1 MAVKFNVLYS
11 EEKDILAYLNALWKS
26 PWVNYG
32 KSHYEIGKKY
42 LPIEFLDSLKN
53 APSKI
58 EAVKIIKNYWKNIR
72 TSTFTNNSE
81 LLSKWFGIFLNTE
94 GSERIIERL
103 EHIYQKK
110 FPFKQINVYLTT
122 FFSYPCNYKEKWFMV
137 SRNSSLLWLLST
149 SIHELNHF
157 MFYYYYD
164 QNLKKQGLSESQ
176 REHLKEALAIL
187 TSDDP
192 KENQDK
198 PQVLPIQNFIKENK
212 DKSIDKIIELII
224 KNKLLDNIK

>member
-42 LPIEFLDSLKN
+42 LPIGLLDSLKN
-53 APSKI
+53 ASSKNK
-58 EAVKIIKNYWKNIR
+58 AVKIIKDYWKNIR
-72 TSTFTNNSE
+72 SSSFTNNSE
-81 LLSKWFGIFLNTE
+81 LLSKWFSIFLNTE
-94 GSERIIERL
+94 GSEKIIKPL
-103 EHIYQKK
+103 ENVYQKK
-110 FPFKQINVYLTT
+110 FPFKQINVYLTS
-122 FFSYPCNYKEKWFMV
+122 FFSCPYNYEENWFMV
-137 SRNSSLLWLLST
+137 GRNSSLLWLLST

-164 QNLKKQGLSESQ
+164 QNLEKQGFSESQ

-187 TSDDP
+187 TSDNP